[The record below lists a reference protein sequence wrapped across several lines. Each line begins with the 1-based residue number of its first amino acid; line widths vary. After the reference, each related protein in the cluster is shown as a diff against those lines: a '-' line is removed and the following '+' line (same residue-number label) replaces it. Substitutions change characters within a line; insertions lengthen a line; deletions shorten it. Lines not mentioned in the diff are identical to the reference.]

1 METAFLWLE
10 EPLLQVITQQKVNG
24 MEEIVMGLNLG
35 AAKPVES
42 VCHKSNGGS
51 GAVGQQTELKHSPV
65 PRIKTDPQ

>member
-1 METAFLWLE
+1 
-10 EPLLQVITQQKVNG
+10 
-24 MEEIVMGLNLG
+24 MGLNLG

-51 GAVGQQTELKHSPV
+51 GAVGQQTELKHSLV